1 MDIRVYLPSIV
12 NVKNLLSKDSSSG
25 FTLLESLVVILLI
38 GILATVGIPS
48 WLTFVNI
55 RRLETSQNQVY
66 YAMRQAQSQATKD
79 KLTRQV
85 SFRIQN
91 GVVQWAV
98 HEAESGQFV
107 SDAVRNNSSIW
118 YELEANIRIDKE
130 ENNKGKKETTLR
142 KHTSEQVWRVLF
154 NYQGCPI
161 YEVGD
166 ECTST
171 SLRTLGQI
179 TLYSQNDVKAKR
191 CVYVSTILG
200 AIKTGNDHLRANEND
215 KYCY

>member
-1 MDIRVYLPSIV
+1 MDIRVQLPFLV
-12 NVKNLLSKDSSSG
+12 NSKNILNKDSSSG
-25 FTLLESLVVILLI
+25 FTLLETLVVVSLI
-38 GILATVGIPS
+38 GILATLAIPN
-48 WLTFVNI
+48 WLAFVET
-55 RRLETSQNQVY
+55 RRLNTAQNQVY
-66 YAMRQAQSQATKD
+66 LAMHQARSQATKE
-79 KLTRQV
+79 KLTRQA

-98 HEAESGQFV
+98 HQAETGQFIP
-107 SDAVRNNSSIW
+107 DAVKNNSSLW
-118 YELEANIRIDKE
+118 YNLDASTRIDEE

-142 KHTSEQVWRVLF
+142 KQTSQQVWRVLF

-166 ECTST
+166 ECINT

-179 TLYSQNDVKAKR
+179 TLYSQNNVKTKR

-200 AIKTGNDHLRANEND
+200 AIKTGKSHLRANEND